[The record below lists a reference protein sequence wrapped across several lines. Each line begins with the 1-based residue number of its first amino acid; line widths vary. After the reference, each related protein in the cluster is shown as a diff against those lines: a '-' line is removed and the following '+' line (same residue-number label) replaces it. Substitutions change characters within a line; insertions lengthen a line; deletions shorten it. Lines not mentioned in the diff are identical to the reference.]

1 MLASYGNTN
10 YLIHPSMRSFSTC
23 IHVMAWAL
31 FELFLNFL
39 TYFGFLYSL
48 FPLNIKKS
56 LSLNIF
62 TPYNIPYKSILL
74 IKKST
79 VATILQPSASL
90 QAARYIVEK
99 DFLSLSSSFSAERWV
114 NCREQARDNIYICL
128 IIYQCVYIQVQSCF
142 STAFLNFLLSLSSF
156 LSMWSREV
164 PESCGKI
171 WPTSRTFLF
180 IRAWNSLK

>member
-74 IKKST
+74 IKRST

-114 NCREQARDNIYICL
+114 NCREQARDNIYMLNYISMR
-128 IIYQCVYIQVQSCF
+128 IYPSPVMLFHS
-142 STAFLNFLLSLSSF
+142 FLELLTQFIFLLIDVESRSSRKPWEEMANIKDI
-156 LSMWSREV
+156 LV
-164 PESCGKI
+164 H
-171 WPTSRTFLF
+171 
-180 IRAWNSLK
+180 